1 MDYRN
6 SLRTALHTSTGIS
19 IGALITL
26 MAAIFTQA
34 ITDFWIL
41 ILIPIS
47 FVIIY
52 VIFNQIRLNDR
63 LENTE
68 NYCNYVQILL
78 RKFTSQT
85 NPENQFIPFSFAIKF
100 IKKKKNQS
108 LDLCLAQFNA
118 AQPNDYLKYK
128 EISEDKLVSINWSIL
143 IQTVASIGIIIGSI
157 IFIIW
162 TTTLDIEP
170 TTQENIWGS
179 MSVSIIS
186 AIAAG
191 IVGIL
196 FSIIKKRLK
205 KKRND

>member
-19 IGALITL
+19 VGALITL
-26 MAAIFTQA
+26 IAAIFTQA
-34 ITDFWIL
+34 ITDFWMV

-47 FVIIY
+47 IVIIY
-52 VIFNQIRLNDR
+52 VIIIQFRLNDR

-68 NYCNYVQILL
+68 NYCNYIQILL
-78 RKFTSQT
+78 RKFTSET
-85 NPENQFIPFSFAIKF
+85 NPENEFIPFSFAINF
-100 IKKKKNQS
+100 IKKRKNQS
-108 LDLCLAQFNA
+108 LDSCLAQFNT

-143 IQTVASIGIIIGSI
+143 IQFAAAIVIITGSVI
-157 IFIIW
+157 IIIW

-170 TTQENIWGS
+170 TNPKSIWA
-179 MSVSIIS
+179 SIIGATTS
-186 AIAAG
+186 G

-196 FSIIKKRLK
+196 FIIIKQRIK
-205 KKRND
+205 KKFK